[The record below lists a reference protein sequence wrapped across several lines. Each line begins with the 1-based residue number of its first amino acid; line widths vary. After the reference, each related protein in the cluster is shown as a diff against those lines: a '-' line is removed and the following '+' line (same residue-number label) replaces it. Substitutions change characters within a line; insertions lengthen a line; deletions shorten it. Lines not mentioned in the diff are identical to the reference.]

1 MSRAMLHYL
10 APVLFILVMLVH
22 AAPAQLVVGSASV
35 VAPAVVGNN
44 TGALTHISVTV
55 TSGTGYVT
63 VTGPSS
69 VANDTKAS
77 ALDAAISAAQYLK
90 LDYKNYNFTYNIADY
105 NQSVSGPSA
114 GAAMTLLAISAI
126 SGNRLVSNFTITGT
140 ISNGSVGLVGG
151 VYDKADAAGA
161 YGLKF
166 ILVPAVS
173 QGSEENELYYLIQNK
188 FNIPLIEV
196 QNITAAANYAFGKNP
211 TANRGVTFNFST
223 NYYPG
228 LLPNASLVCSNACN
242 SQPFANLTNFTI
254 NITASQ
260 VALVSGLPNASAQ
273 LYAVLNQSRTIAA
286 GGYLY
291 TASDI
296 SFLNYINAFFLASSN
311 ATIGSGMQTLTNV
324 SSYCTSLN
332 APRLTQQNYEWVI
345 AGELRLAWG
354 TYTAA
359 ATLSEYNASSF
370 TTDDVLSSLYSAGE
384 ANAWCRAA
392 SFMFNSAALIGG
404 APVTASQS
412 LAVTAD
418 GRISRASSY
427 GNNIYLQT
435 AETAYSNHNYPL
447 AIMDAD
453 YAYAEGMM
461 AGIKSQGMTTS
472 GLLNA
477 SQAIAVNS
485 TYGAWATQ
493 FANQAEFYVHQSEAT
508 NSVNGAHGYAL
519 QAYSSA
525 LLAQQMSNDTRVISG
540 ALTPGQ
546 ATTTTSQV
554 VLPVHNYNLEK
565 IAIYLIL
572 VLVVIILI
580 IDFIIL
586 AMVSKIS
593 ASRKKGSRRGKNN
606 R

>member
-1 MSRAMLHYL
+1 MSQAILRYL
-10 APVLFILVMLVH
+10 APVLFVLVVLVH
-22 AAPAQLVVGSASV
+22 AAPAQLTVGSASII
-35 VAPAVVGNN
+35 APAVVGNN
-44 TGALTHISVTV
+44 TGALTQISVTV
-55 TSGTGYVT
+55 TKGTGYVT
-63 VTGPSS
+63 IIGPSF
-69 VANDTKAS
+69 VGNDTKAS
-77 ALDAAISAAQYLK
+77 ALNAAISAAQYLK

-126 SGNRLVSNFTITGT
+126 SGNKLVGNFTMTGT
-140 ISNGSVGLVGG
+140 ISNGSIGLVGG

-188 FNIPLIEV
+188 FGIPLIEV
-196 QNITAAANYAFGKNP
+196 LNITAAASYAFGKSP
-211 TANRGVTFNFST
+211 TAGHSVTFNFST

-228 LLPNASLVCSNACN
+228 LLPNASLVCSNSCN
-242 SQPFANLTNFTI
+242 SQPFAKLTNFTI

-260 VALVSGLPNASAQ
+260 IARVSGFPNASAQ
-273 LYAVLNQSRTIAA
+273 LYAVLNQSRAIAA

-311 ATIGSGMQTLTNV
+311 ATISSGMQTLTNV

-332 APRLTQQNYEWVI
+332 APQLTQQNYEWVI

-359 ATLSEYNASSF
+359 TTSSDYNASSF

-384 ANAWCRAA
+384 ANAWCRA
-392 SFMFNSAALIGG
+392 SGFMFSSAAAIGG
-404 APVTASQS
+404 TPVIVSQGLTTTAG
-412 LAVTAD
+412 
-418 GRISRASSY
+418 GRISRASVY

-453 YAYAEGMM
+453 YAYAEGT

-472 GLLNA
+472 ELLNA
-477 SQAIAVNS
+477 SQTIAANS

-493 FANQAEFYVHQSEAT
+493 FANEAEFYIHQSEAT
-508 NSVNGAHGYAL
+508 NSVTGARGYAL

-525 LLAQQMSNDTRVISG
+525 LLAQQMSNDTQVISNG
-540 ALTPGQ
+540 LVLGQ
-546 ATTTTSQV
+546 ATTTASQV
-554 VLPVHNYNLEK
+554 VQPVHNYNLEK

-586 AMVSKIS
+586 AMVSKLS
-593 ASRKKGSRRGKNN
+593 AGKGTSSRRRRSN